1 MNIYFVHAMIM
12 WKGLTSV
19 RIGMLGYMG
28 GKFLGMS
35 LCVGDSWPFDTSG
48 HCHRQLYVVAGCAAV
63 SIVAMMTVVII
74 MNVPCIFMT
83 TLVIQV

>member
-1 MNIYFVHAMIM
+1 
-12 WKGLTSV
+12 
-19 RIGMLGYMG
+19 
-28 GKFLGMS
+28 MS
-35 LCVGDSWPFDTSG
+35 LCVGGSWAFDTSG
-48 HCHRQLYVVAGCAAV
+48 HCHRQLYVAAGCAAV